1 MRTAY
6 RSGHYDG
13 GIAVVRRVLP
23 TTFGRI
29 VQGLKYCL
37 AGEELALLGLIKG
50 TNILFSPTYQPRQN
64 YAGIGCPTADEKAR
78 LPSNKSRERSGFSL
92 HPTFLHTETK
102 QTSPWPPS
110 AAKS

>member
-29 VQGLKYCL
+29 VQALDNQPGLLLSPSGIRSFLLTRIVSSLSGSFCSVSLLTEYLVVCL
-37 AGEELALLGLIKG
+37 SRL
-50 TNILFSPTYQPRQN
+50 NSQSFRQYVSFGN
-64 YAGIGCPTADEKAR
+64 GD
-78 LPSNKSRERSGFSL
+78 SNR
-92 HPTFLHTETK
+92 
-102 QTSPWPPS
+102 
-110 AAKS
+110 